1 MPAAWLAHDLHHE
14 AWKRSTRT
22 FLPMRERESKGSP
35 PVMRGTCTAGA
46 AGAAAPEE
54 GAARRAA
61 RTTAGTKRLTA
72 HSIGEA
78 SCSRVGGIMRG
89 KARGSCARRIT
100 SSVLTPIRKQLRRLW
115 QFWQRL
121 TEVAGV

>member
-54 GAARRAA
+54 GTARRAA
-61 RTTAGTKRLTA
+61 RATAGTKRLTA
-72 HSIGEA
+72 HSIAGAAPCTGRSRALRHWFLEQASSSFEA
-78 SCSRVGGIMRG
+78 RWCRLPQ
-89 KARGSCARRIT
+89 ARG
-100 SSVLTPIRKQLRRLW
+100 PQG
-115 QFWQRL
+115 
-121 TEVAGV
+121 EGPGD

>member
-54 GAARRAA
+54 GTARRAA
-61 RTTAGTKRLTA
+61 RATAGTKRLTA
-72 HSIGEA
+72 HSIGE
-78 SCSRVGGIMRG
+78 SRNGRKLLKE
-89 KARGSCARRIT
+89 KAERDSRRPAALLHSLPRELLCDAEMAIDD
-100 SSVLTPIRKQLRRLW
+100 PPKWRL
-115 QFWQRL
+115 L
-121 TEVAGV
+121 P

>member
-35 PVMRGTCTAGA
+35 PVIRGTWTAGA

-54 GAARRAA
+54 GTARRTA
-61 RTTAGTKRLTA
+61 RATAGTKRFTA
-72 HSIGEA
+72 HSIAG
-78 SCSRVGGIMRG
+78 SKMGTSGITHSG
-89 KARGSCARRIT
+89 WCHNPNPKNSSDGCGSLD
-100 SSVLTPIRKQLRRLW
+100 SGPRRLAP
-115 QFWQRL
+115 
-121 TEVAGV
+121 VPG